1 MTKKRYASVKWITL
15 LIVLVAGD
23 WAAIRSCLATTK
35 GLSQIVT
42 PDLQSEGDLSLSFQA
57 QSERIANP
65 YELQAELGLT
75 KWAEVAV
82 FKGFEPNEL
91 IFGTELGL
99 IQHEPYLLSAGFV
112 NWSPHSH
119 VDPQPF
125 IEAGYYTE
133 HHKIIAGATH
143 VDFRNEAIVGYAYDF
158 NKTWRAQVDF
168 QSGSGNS
175 STIGVTCNLTK
186 DFQVN
191 PAIYVT
197 NDSPHHVLGY
207 VVFTYTFRLW
217 GEKEKRAAQGN
228 EK

>member
-82 FKGFEPNEL
+82 FKGLTRQPTAL
-91 IFGTELGL
+91 RHGTEF
-99 IQHEPYLLSAGFV
+99 YSAG
-112 NWSPHSH
+112 
-119 VDPQPF
+119 
-125 IEAGYYTE
+125 
-133 HHKIIAGATH
+133 
-143 VDFRNEAIVGYAYDF
+143 AIFALRRFCELVA
-158 NKTWRAQVDF
+158 AQ
-168 QSGSGNS
+168 SCRS
-175 STIGVTCNLTK
+175 STIHRSWLLHGTSQDYRRRDARRFPKRSNR
-186 DFQVN
+186 
-191 PAIYVT
+191 
-197 NDSPHHVLGY
+197 
-207 VVFTYTFRLW
+207 RLCL
-217 GEKEKRAAQGN
+217 RF
-228 EK
+228 